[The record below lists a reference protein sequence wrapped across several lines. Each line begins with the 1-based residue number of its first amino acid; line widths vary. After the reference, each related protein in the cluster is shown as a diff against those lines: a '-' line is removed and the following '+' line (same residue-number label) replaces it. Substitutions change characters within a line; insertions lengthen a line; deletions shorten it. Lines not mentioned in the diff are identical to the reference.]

1 MWLLSVRSVLVF
13 SDSTSKNIAGV
24 SPLAWH
30 NLRQSHSIRCQTMR
44 PVLVAAL
51 CFCLFV
57 AVLPCWGATA
67 PSAKSL
73 QIYFIDVEG
82 GQATLVVSPSGE
94 SLLIDTGWPGYEGR
108 DADRIRAAANQ
119 AGLKRLD
126 YVLITH
132 YHRDHVGGVPQLVDG
147 IKVGTFVDHGP
158 NLEDSE
164 VTRTDFAAYEKAIAG
179 HAHVV
184 VKPGW
189 GLPIKGIE
197 VHVVSAAGDHIT
209 SPLPGAGE
217 ANPYCGSEP
226 AASTDTTENARSVGV
241 LITYGQFHFLDLGDL
256 TKKKEIE
263 LACPNNLLG
272 KVDLFLVTHHGADL
286 SNSKALVWALHPRV
300 AVIDNGPRKGSSPA
314 AWQIVHDSPGLED
327 LWQLH
332 YAEES
337 DKEHNVAED
346 RIANVK
352 ENCEGKSIKVTAQ
365 SDGAFTITNSR
376 NGVQKAYSKK

>member
-1 MWLLSVRSVLVF
+1 
-13 SDSTSKNIAGV
+13 
-24 SPLAWH
+24 
-30 NLRQSHSIRCQTMR
+30 MR
-44 PVLVAAL
+44 PVLT
-51 CFCLFV
+51 
-57 AVLPCWGATA
+57 AVLILCLCILGVSLPCAA
-67 PSAKSL
+67 AASPKSL

-82 GQATLVVSPSGE
+82 GQATLVVTPSGQ

-108 DADRIRAAANQ
+108 DADRIVAAAHQ
-119 AGLKRLD
+119 AGITQLD

-147 IKVGTFVDHGP
+147 IKVGTFLDHGP

-164 VTRTDFAAYEKAIAG
+164 VTRTDYAAYEKAIAG

-189 GLPIKGIE
+189 GLPIKGLQ
-197 VHVVSAAGDHIT
+197 VQVLAAAGDHIT
-209 SPLPGAGE
+209 HPLPGAGE
-217 ANPYCGSEP
+217 ANSYCKAEP
-226 AASTDTTENARSVGV
+226 AAAADASENARSVGV
-241 LITYGQFHFLDLGDL
+241 LITYGHFRFLDLGDL
-256 TKKKEIE
+256 TKKKELE
-263 LACPNNLLG
+263 LACPNNMLG
-272 KVDLFLVTHHGADL
+272 TVDLFLVTHHGADL
-286 SNSKALVWALHPRV
+286 SNPKALVWALHPRV

-337 DKEHNVAED
+337 DKDHNVAEN

-352 ENCEGKSIKVTAQ
+352 ENCEGKYIKVAAEA
-365 SDGAFTITNSR
+365 DGTFTVTNGR
-376 NGVQKAYSKK
+376 TGEQKTYAKR

>member
-1 MWLLSVRSVLVF
+1 MRRRLLRPAVFLGVFISVIL
-13 SDSTSKNIAGV
+13 
-24 SPLAWH
+24 L
-30 NLRQSHSIRCQTMR
+30 
-44 PVLVAAL
+44 
-51 CFCLFV
+51 
-57 AVLPCWGATA
+57 VLPGAATPT

-108 DADRIRAAANQ
+108 DADRILAAAHQ
-119 AGLKRLD
+119 AGILRLD

-132 YHRDHVGGVPQLVDG
+132 YHRDHVGGVPQLVEG
-147 IKVGTFVDHGP
+147 MKVGTFVDHGP
-158 NLEDSE
+158 NQEDSA
-164 VTRTDFAAYEKAIAG
+164 VTRTDYAAYEKAIAG

-197 VHVVSAAGDHIT
+197 VHVLSAAGDHIT

-217 ANPYCGSEP
+217 ANAYCGSEP
-226 AASTDTTENARSVGV
+226 AAAVDDTENARSVGV
-241 LITYGQFHFLDLGDL
+241 LISYGHFRFLDLGDL
-256 TKKKEIE
+256 TKKKELEI
-263 LACPNNLLG
+263 ACPNNLLG
-272 KVDLFLVTHHGADL
+272 TVDLFLVTHHGADL
-286 SNSKALVWALHPRV
+286 SNAKALDWALHPRV
-300 AVIDNGPRKGSSPA
+300 AVIDNGPRKGASPA
-314 AWQIVHDSPGLED
+314 AWQIVRDSPGLED

-337 DKEHNVAED
+337 DKAHNVSEQ

-352 ENCEGKSIKVTAQ
+352 ENCEGKFIKVVAE
-365 SDGAFTITNSR
+365 SDGSFTLTNGR
-376 NGVQKAYSKK
+376 TGEQKTYSKK